1 MTPTEYNTAVDR
13 IIKNSLTAHGALVP
27 CCKKGCSHC
36 CYEPACTDRR
46 VIDHIIAGMTPEQIE
61 EVKARLPAWLE
72 KTAEA
77 RKLERPKVH
86 DYRDLNVACPLL
98 KDGLCS
104 VYDRRP
110 LDCRIWFA
118 IGNPDDCA
126 MPARKHQKFTEY
138 TDEAM
143 SKLCEPWVLSTL
155 VMEGEVV
162 MDHIGVLLAE
172 RLLNI
177 KVESAARRHLKYEDV
192 GNE

>member
-1 MTPTEYNTAVDR
+1 MTPESYNANIDR
-13 IIKNSLTAHGALVP
+13 IIKNSLSSPGALQP

-36 CYEPACTDRR
+36 CYEPAYTDRR

-61 EVKARLPAWLE
+61 EVKAKLPAWLE

-77 RKLERPKVH
+77 RKVERPKAH
-86 DYRDLNVACPLL
+86 DYRELNVACPLL

-118 IGNPDDCA
+118 IGNPEDCA

-138 TDEAM
+138 SDKAM
-143 SKLCEPWVLSTL
+143 AMLCGPWIQSTL
-155 VMEGEVV
+155 VNEGEIV

-172 RLLNI
+172 RLLGMDI
-177 KVESAARRHLKYEDV
+177 PSAGRRHVTL
-192 GNE
+192 